1 LQGRTE
7 IELVA
12 LQSILDGIELCP
24 FVLRLIPD
32 QSPVGRKPI
41 VTRLIVQ
48 YAIDDIVRQILFGG
62 EVLKT
67 VLLIVIT
74 ADATAFGTEP

>member
-1 LQGRTE
+1 M
-7 IELVA
+7 VA

-41 VTRLIVQ
+41 VTRLVVQ
-48 YAIDDIVRQILFGG
+48 YAIDDIVWQILFGR
-62 EVLKT
+62 EVFKT

-74 ADATAFGTEP
+74 ADTTAFGTEP